1 MLMIILRILLFPF
14 AVLYNLITGFRNR
27 LYDQGFRPSVAFDLP
42 VISVGNLTV
51 GGTGKTPMIEHLIR
65 LLSNDHKVATL
76 SRGYGRNTKGIRI
89 ASKIDNAS
97 TLGDEPYQFY
107 RKYGNKVIVSV
118 GEERALAIANI
129 LQEAEDTQVVLLD
142 DAFQHRRVR
151 PSFSVLLS
159 DYNRP
164 FYSDFL
170 FPAGRL
176 RESRSQ
182 ATRSDVVVV
191 TKCPSEITDD
201 KMMRIE
207 KSIRKYADKPVFF
220 ASIHYGIALPIGRA
234 KGDIGRDVILVT
246 GIADANPLLAY
257 IKQGFELKENVH
269 FGDHHTYSSGDLE
282 KIESIHQRYPG
293 ASLLTTEKDMVKL
306 DAPEFKSF
314 IDRLP
319 FFYLPIEVEFIKNGR
334 DFDELVLNSV
344 RRAQ

>member
-1 MLMIILRILLFPF
+1 MLMVILRILLFPF
-14 AVLYNLITGFRNR
+14 AVLYNLVTRFRNR

-65 LLSNDHKVATL
+65 LLSNDYKVATL
-76 SRGYGRNTKGIRI
+76 SRGYGRNTKGIRL
-89 ASKIDNAS
+89 ASKIDSAS

-118 GEERALAIANI
+118 GEERALAIAHV
-129 LQEAEDTQVVLLD
+129 LQEAEDTQIILLD

-164 FYSDFL
+164 FYRDFL
-170 FPAGRL
+170 LPAGRL

-182 ATRSDVVVV
+182 AARADVVVV
-191 TKCPSEITDD
+191 TKCPSEMTDD
-201 KMMRIE
+201 RMMKIE
-207 KSIRKYADKPVFF
+207 KSIRKYTDKPVFF
-220 ASIHYGIALPIGRA
+220 ANVHYGSALHIGDI
-234 KGDIGRDVILVT
+234 KTDIGRDVILVS
-246 GIADANPLLAY
+246 GIADASPLVTY
-257 IKQGFELKENVH
+257 VKQGFELKEHLQFN
-269 FGDHHTYSSGDLE
+269 DHHAYSHLDME
-282 KIESIHQRYPG
+282 RIELALQRNPGTSI
-293 ASLLTTEKDMVKL
+293 LTTEKDMVKL

-319 FFYLPIEVEFIKNGR
+319 FFYLPIEVEFIKNGQ

>member
-1 MLMIILRILLFPF
+1 MVILRILLFPF
-14 AVLYNLITGFRNR
+14 AVLYNLITRFLNR

-65 LLSNDHKVATL
+65 LLSNDYKVATL
-76 SRGYGRNTKGIRI
+76 SRGYGRETKGIRI
-89 ASKIDNAS
+89 ASKLDNAS
-97 TLGDEPYQFY
+97 SLGDEPYQFY
-107 RKYGNKVIVSV
+107 KKYGDKVIVSV

-151 PSFSVLLS
+151 PGFSILLS

-164 FYSDFL
+164 FYNDFL
-170 FPAGRL
+170 LPAGRL
-176 RESRSQ
+176 RESRSE
-182 ATRSDVVVV
+182 ATRADVIVV
-191 TKCPSEITDD
+191 TKCPAEITDD
-201 KMMRIE
+201 TIMEIE

-220 ASIHYGIALPIGRA
+220 ASIHYGIAVSIGQA

-246 GIADANPLLAY
+246 GIADAKPLLAY
-257 IKQGFELKENVH
+257 IKQGFELKEHVH
-269 FGDHHTYSSGDLE
+269 FGDHHAYTTADLE
-282 KIESIHQRYPG
+282 EIELIYQRYPE
-293 ASLLTTEKDMVKL
+293 ACILTTEKDMVKL
-306 DAPEFKSF
+306 DVPEFKSL
-314 IDRLP
+314 IERLP

>member
-1 MLMIILRILLFPF
+1 MLMVILRILLFPF
-14 AVLYNLITGFRNR
+14 AVLYDLITRFRNR
-27 LYDQGFRPSVAFDLP
+27 LYDQGFRPSVAFDIP

-97 TLGDEPYQFY
+97 TLGDEPFQFY
-107 RKYGNKVIVSV
+107 KKYGNKVIVSV

-129 LQEAEDTQVVLLD
+129 LQEAEDTQVILLD

-151 PSFSVLLS
+151 PGLSILLS

-164 FYSDFL
+164 FFKDFL
-170 FPAGRL
+170 LPAGRL
-176 RESRSQ
+176 RESRNE
-182 ATRSDVVVV
+182 ANRADVVVV

-201 KMMRIE
+201 KMMKIE

-220 ASIHYGIALPIGRA
+220 ASIHYGIPLPIGRLRRE
-234 KGDIGRDVILVT
+234 IGRDVILVS
-246 GIADANPLLAY
+246 GIADASPLIAY
-257 IKQGFELKENVH
+257 VKQGFELKEHLKFN
-269 FGDHHTYSSGDLE
+269 DHHTYVMRDLE
-282 KIESIHQRYPG
+282 KMEFILQQNPG
-293 ASLLTTEKDMVKL
+293 ACILTTEKDKAKL
-306 DAPEFKSF
+306 ESSDFKLF

-319 FFYLPIEVEFIKNGR
+319 FYYLPIEVEFIKNGQ
-334 DFDELVLNSV
+334 DFDALVINSV

>member
-1 MLMIILRILLFPF
+1 MVILRILLFPF
-14 AVLYNLITGFRNR
+14 AVLYNLITRFRNR

-76 SRGYGRNTKGIRI
+76 SRGYGRTTKGIRL
-89 ASKIDNAS
+89 ASKMDNAF
-97 TLGDEPYQFY
+97 TLGDEPYQFH
-107 RKYGNKVIVSV
+107 RKYGDKVIVSV

-129 LQEAEDTQVVLLD
+129 IQEAEDTQVVLLD

-159 DYNRP
+159 DYSRP
-164 FYSDFL
+164 FYTDFL
-170 FPAGRL
+170 LPTGRL

-182 ATRSDVVVV
+182 ATRADVVVV

-207 KSIRKYADKPVFF
+207 KAIRKYADKPVFF
-220 ASIHYGIALPIGRA
+220 ATIHYGIALPIGHA
-234 KGDIGRDVILVT
+234 KGDIGRDVILVS
-246 GIADANPLLAY
+246 GIANADPLLTY
-257 IKQGFELKENVH
+257 IKQGFELKEHVH
-269 FGDHHTYSSGDLE
+269 FGDHHAYTTEDLE
-282 KIESIHQRYPG
+282 KIELIYQRYPG
-293 ASLLTTEKDMVKL
+293 ACILTTEKDMVKL
-306 DAPEFKSF
+306 DAPEFKSI
-314 IDRLP
+314 IDKLP

-344 RRAQ
+344 RRAH